1 MRPKVQPSHA
11 RKQFKVKTALSAKGE
26 AVSAEPAHLAKE
38 NGRTKPTHLS
48 SVAGRA
54 QPTHSATGRV
64 QPAHLAKEKARAK
77 PTHSAT
83 GRVQAAHL
91 AKGTGRVQPAHS
103 VKRASLGGRIFVF
116 PVRKPLA
123 QVVLAVCATGMV
135 TTATVSTGVMSAVAS
150 GHWGGGFTFSGGH
163 HHHWDN
169 SGGYGTDSSSSNTT
183 LPSSDTTLP
192 TSDTTL
198 PTSDTTL
205 PTSDTTLPGTSGSQT
220 SSDTTLPTSN
230 TTLPITSGSQPSS
243 SGTPASLIPNSIFNS
258 NVTNWSVNSDSSAIV
273 ANIVAQYESAYG
285 EVGVNFNR
293 PVYEAASNTPDVQVS
308 VASGCNDF
316 TGDRTTPDG
325 SGATGTEVPIPSYA
339 QAGDSS
345 DNILNVYQPS
355 TNEAWEFWEA
365 SQNSNGSW
373 SACWGGEMD
382 MATSNGAFPYNYGET
397 ASGISNLATEISE
410 ADVASGSI
418 NHAIAL
424 EVLGDDCDW
433 SNTSSNGGVYPA
445 TRTDCGQDIAGA
457 PAEGQWFRFP
467 ANLAMPSGL
476 TPFAQMVFKAVQTY
490 GMVIVDQ
497 GGAVAIEADMA
508 DPGPWEWA
516 GNSVASDALNNTTDN
531 LPGYQL
537 VASLPW
543 QDLQAINPPQ

>member
-1 MRPKVQPSHA
+1 MSTDSPLATIATTSPLV
-11 RKQFKVKTALSAKGE
+11 
-26 AVSAEPAHLAKE
+26 VS
-38 NGRTKPTHLS
+38 GT
-48 SVAGRA
+48 
-54 QPTHSATGRV
+54 QPT
-64 QPAHLAKEKARAK
+64 
-77 PTHSAT
+77 
-83 GRVQAAHL
+83 
-91 AKGTGRVQPAHS
+91 
-103 VKRASLGGRIFVF
+103 
-116 PVRKPLA
+116 
-123 QVVLAVCATGMV
+123 
-135 TTATVSTGVMSAVAS
+135 
-150 GHWGGGFTFSGGH
+150 
-163 HHHWDN
+163 
-169 SGGYGTDSSSSNTT
+169 
-183 LPSSDTTLP
+183 
-192 TSDTTL
+192 
-198 PTSDTTL
+198 
-205 PTSDTTLPGTSGSQT
+205 GS
-220 SSDTTLPTSN
+220 
-230 TTLPITSGSQPSS
+230 
-243 SGTPASLIPNSIFNS
+243 TPASLIPNSIFNS
-258 NVTNWSVNSDSSAIV
+258 NVTNWAVDPGSSALV

-293 PVYEAASNTPDVQVS
+293 PVYQAASNTPDVEVS

-316 TGDRTTPDG
+316 TGDQAGPGG

-355 TNEAWEFWEA
+355 TNRAWEFWEA

-382 MATSNGAFPYNYGET
+382 TATSNGVFPYNYGEA

-418 NHAIAL
+418 NHAIAF
-424 EVLGDDCDW
+424 EVLGNDCDW
-433 SNTSSNGGVYPA
+433 SNTSANGGLYPA

-497 GGAVAIEADMA
+497 GGAVALEADMA
-508 DPGPWEWA
+508 DPGPWEQE
-516 GNSVASDALNNTTDN
+516 GNNVATDALNNTTDN
-531 LPGYQL
+531 LAGYQL

-543 QDLQAINPPQ
+543 QDLEAVDPPQ